1 MATANAAD
9 NSKIVARLNK
19 RSKILILYTPIPE
32 YFFIRGLVY
41 VFIYFST
48 ICKES
53 RLCLNKKVCRT
64 GVGQTFLD
72 IVVYFRVDRILYE
85 FYFCMLSIS
94 GGDQGE
100 RHRPQGRGADAG
112 RDEVHDAQG
121 AVRDHYGVHEQDAPT
136 LHSLRVSPS
145 ML

>member
-1 MATANAAD
+1 M
-9 NSKIVARLNK
+9 SKIDGHPLFIFLLFVSAFKWAVSLLNSIF
-19 RSKILILYTPIPE
+19 SK
-32 YFFIRGLVY
+32 LVDNNTLR
-41 VFIYFST
+41 F
-48 ICKES
+48 
-53 RLCLNKKVCRT
+53 KKVCRT